1 MQQTSSPTLEPGEQ
15 PIGLRSL
22 PRKQV
27 IITMV
32 GISLAMFLGSL
43 DQTIVATAMP
53 RIVASLGGFAEYT
66 WVTTAY
72 ILASTVTIPIV
83 GKLNDMYGRKPFY
96 LAGLIIFAI
105 GSLFCGLSQS
115 MTQIIFARGFQ
126 GIGAGMMMANA
137 FTVIGDL
144 FPPAERGKYQGIISA
159 LYGVSSIV
167 GPTLGGALSDGP
179 GWHWVF
185 FINLPFTLIII
196 LLFVF
201 FFPHFKP
208 DDRKHKVDWAGLSL
222 LVLAVSP
229 LLLALNWAGSEYP
242 WGSPVIIGML
252 AFSAACIAL
261 LLWVEDRAEE
271 PIFPLCIFRNRI
283 VWVSMAV
290 IFFSAFG
297 MFAGIIFVPLYFQ
310 AVLGA
315 SASTSGNLLIPMMLG
330 MVVGSALAGVLMSRW
345 GRYRILSLIGLGIM
359 AVGLFL
365 MARMDPQTSYGL
377 AIALIVT
384 TGLGL
389 GMTMP
394 IYSIVVQ
401 NAIPYNFLG
410 AATSATAFFRSIG
423 GAVGLSIFGSL
434 MANRFVSELVSH
446 IPPTV
451 QKLLPGNFLE
461 SLTQNAGAL
470 FGPQA
475 MDGVAKMFGNLGP
488 GGAEIARQI
497 TGFFREAISSALNE
511 VFLLAAIMVA
521 VSFVLSFFL
530 REIPLRKRQVVMKPQ
545 AGDNKSCTL

>member
-1 MQQTSSPTLEPGEQ
+1 MTQAANPPLEPGEQ

-22 PRKQV
+22 PRRQV
-27 IITMV
+27 IITMI

-43 DQTIVATAMP
+43 DQTIVSTAMP
-53 RIVASLGGFAEYT
+53 RIVASLGGFSEYT

-83 GKLNDMYGRKPFY
+83 GKLTDMYGRKPFY
-96 LAGLIIFAI
+96 LAGLIIFAV

-144 FPPAERGKYQGIISA
+144 FPPAERGKYQGIISG
-159 LYGVSSIV
+159 LYGISSIV
-167 GPTLGGALSDGP
+167 GPTLGGALADGP

-185 FINLPFTLIII
+185 FVNLPLALIII

-201 FFPHFKP
+201 FFPHYKP
-208 DDRKHKVDWAGLSL
+208 DSLKHKVDWAGLSL
-222 LVLAVSP
+222 IVLAVSP

-252 AFSAACIAL
+252 AFSAACVAL
-261 LLWVEDRAEE
+261 LLWVENRAEE

-283 VWVSMAV
+283 VSVSMAV
-290 IFFSAFG
+290 IFFSAIG
-297 MFAGIIFVPLYFQ
+297 MFGAIIFVPLYFQ

-315 SASTSGNLLIPMMLG
+315 SASASGNLLIPMMLG
-330 MVVGSALAGVLMSRW
+330 MVVGSLVAGILMSRW
-345 GRYRILSLIGLGIM
+345 GRYRILSLIGLGIL
-359 AVGLFL
+359 AIGLFL
-365 MARMDPQTSYGL
+365 MARMDPQTSYGT
-377 AIALIVT
+377 AITLIVT
-384 TGLGL
+384 AGFGL

-394 IYSIVVQ
+394 IYSIAVQ

-423 GAVGLSIFGSL
+423 GAIGLSILGSI
-434 MANRFVSELVSH
+434 MANRFASELVSR
-446 IPPTV
+446 IPPAV
-451 QKLLPGNFLE
+451 QKLLPGNFME
-461 SLTQNAGAL
+461 SLTENAGAL

-475 MDGVAKMFGNLGP
+475 MDGVRSMFGNLGP
-488 GGAEIARQI
+488 AGAEIAQQV
-497 TGFFREAISSALNE
+497 TSFFREAISGALNE
-511 VFLLAAIMVA
+511 VFLFAAIMVA

-530 REIPLRKRQVVMKPQ
+530 KEIPLRKKQVVMKTQP
-545 AGDNKSCTL
+545 GNNKSCTL